1 MPWDRSADKEDQSK
15 KKALRSELQNMI
27 LLECYLLLSSKKE
40 LGGYLH
46 KTGIYFLQLN
56 KKEVQKAAQDSVV
69 RASKGG
75 MKVGGIED
83 PLLKGPFLR
92 MIPQTL

>member
-1 MPWDRSADKEDQSK
+1 MVIRNP
-15 KKALRSELQNMI
+15 QNPI
-27 LLECYLLLSSKKE
+27 LIVSSRKE